1 MFSYLFF
8 QYIAEKEYFCSAKS
22 IYLYVTYFNI

>member
-8 QYIAEKEYFCSAKS
+8 QYIAEKEYFCSAKK
-22 IYLYVTYFNI
+22 YLFIRYIF